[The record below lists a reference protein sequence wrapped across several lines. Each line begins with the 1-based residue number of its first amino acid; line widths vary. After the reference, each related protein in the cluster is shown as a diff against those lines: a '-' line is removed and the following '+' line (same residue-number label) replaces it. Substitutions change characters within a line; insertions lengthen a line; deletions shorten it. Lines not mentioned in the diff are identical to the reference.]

1 MAFLTKETRVEAK
14 ELLEKLFN
22 LNKEKIELEFLKKE
36 REENLKY
43 EIAELANIRDKEGSA
58 LASKVKMPLV
68 VNLVNELYLDKP
80 NKKEE
85 EYAIMESYRIAFK
98 NINKE
103 VVDSYLSVNER
114 LNEIASAVKEAFKDT
129 NLLSKE
135 ILDAILMLSKM
146 NYQELL
152 TQKNDELGIEQKE
165 PKDDSQALA
174 IIKELKALAQ
184 TKADTEA
191 DTETNED

>member
-36 REENLKY
+36 REENLKG

-68 VNLVNELYLDKP
+68 VNLINELYLEKP

-85 EYAIMESYRIAFK
+85 EYATMEIYRIAFK

-103 VVDSYLSVNER
+103 IVDSYLSVNER

-135 ILDAILMLSKM
+135 ILDAILMFSKM

-184 TKADTEA
+184 TKADTE
-191 DTETNED
+191 TNEDKR

>member
-36 REENLKY
+36 REENLKG
-43 EIAELANIRDKEGSA
+43 EIAELANIRDKEGTA
-58 LASKVKMPLV
+58 VASKVKMPLV
-68 VNLVNELYLDKP
+68 INLINELYLDKP

-85 EYAIMESYRIAFK
+85 EYATMEAYRIAFK
-98 NINKE
+98 DINKE

-114 LNEIASAVKEAFKDT
+114 LDEIAFATKEAYKDT

-135 ILDAILMLSKM
+135 ILDAIVMFAKM

-152 TQKNDELGIEQKE
+152 IAKNDELGIEHNE
-165 PKDDSQALA
+165 PQDDSQALA
-174 IIKELKALAQ
+174 ILKELKALAQ
-184 TKADTEA
+184 TKADTE
-191 DTETNED
+191 TENEE

>member
-135 ILDAILMLSKM
+135 ILDAILMFSKM

-152 TQKNDELGIEQKE
+152 TQKNDELGIEQKV

-184 TKADTEA
+184 TKADTE
-191 DTETNED
+191 TNED

>member
-58 LASKVKMPLV
+58 LASKIKMPLV

-135 ILDAILMLSKM
+135 ILDAILMFSKM

-152 TQKNDELGIEQKE
+152 TQKNDELGIEQKV

-184 TKADTEA
+184 TKADTE
-191 DTETNED
+191 TNED

>member
-1 MAFLTKETRVEAK
+1 MAFLTKETRAEAK

-22 LNKEKIELEFLKKE
+22 LNKEKVELEFLKKE
-36 REENLKY
+36 REENLKG

-68 VNLVNELYLDKP
+68 VNLINELFLDKP

-85 EYAIMESYRIAFK
+85 EYATMEAYRIAFK
-98 NINKE
+98 DINKE

-114 LNEIASAVKEAFKDT
+114 LDEIASATKEAFKDT

-135 ILDAILMLSKM
+135 VLDAIVMFSKM

-152 TQKNDELGIEQKE
+152 TQKNDELGIEKKE
-165 PKDDSQALA
+165 PKDDTQALA

-184 TKADTEA
+184 TEAKTE
-191 DTETNED
+191 TETNED